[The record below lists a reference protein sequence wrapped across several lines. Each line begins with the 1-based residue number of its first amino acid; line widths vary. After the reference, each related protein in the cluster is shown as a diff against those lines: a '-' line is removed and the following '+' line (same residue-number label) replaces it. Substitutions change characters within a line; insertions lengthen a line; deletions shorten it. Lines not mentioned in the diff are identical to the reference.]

1 MKRDNLNIR
10 FKGNFINKKIISLAL
25 CYIAIGFL
33 LFGPLYFMYFRDW
46 SFYFIPLPS
55 LLIMLAYMCLITFLA
70 LKIFEKYHLQ
80 SQITIK
86 VNPKQIEIFENG
98 VSRYTYHISEINL
111 FAWVQR
117 NLVYE
122 QIHIQSNNELLKIN
136 IGSVFKGT
144 TDEDFKQWLTAVTE
158 QLKKQLKAEVLI
170 SSNIYTIKRNL
181 KNQQQSVSYKVV
193 KVLSI
198 AILVIVGFIVGTYTL
213 VVYVFGDDDPDNE
226 VSLHGI
232 SCGISDYYLYND
244 QIYFRD
250 QDGNGYFKVK
260 NSDSKTFQPLNKEGQ
275 YSTNMGVDTFS
286 VFYEKK
292 QIEGIDRKQVRY
304 IGGYYTAD
312 NKNVYYKDIVIEGA
326 DSHTF
331 ELMSQDKNNSK
342 TFPYGRDKNY
352 GYYQS
357 VRMKD
362 LNPSRAILFDAIDY
376 ISDGRY
382 AYYKGEKIEH
392 AQGISFMAEYVDRN
406 LTFAQDSSSFWV
418 NGIKF
423 PENVQNRFIGTTSVD
438 QPSLKLM
445 AKKGEGSAHMIFY
458 DQKHIYYFDEQKQE
472 YYFIKDISN
481 LVLTKITNGV
491 YRLGEDIYLFRS
503 KINRSHHRG
512 GSSTISVETKLAK
525 LDNVKFSSLEAVKE
539 IRDGIIWSDGI
550 DYYFSYN
557 SKSYSKS
564 GLFLINKD
572 LLDINK
578 ITYITKDMLKI
589 PSTGRTLFTIKTR
602 PEWQ

>member
-1 MKRDNLNIR
+1 
-10 FKGNFINKKIISLAL
+10 
-25 CYIAIGFL
+25 
-33 LFGPLYFMYFRDW
+33 MYFRDW

-55 LLIMLAYMCLITFLA
+55 FIIMIAYMGLVTFGA
-70 LKIFEKYHLQ
+70 LKIFQKYHLQ

-86 VNPKQIEIFENG
+86 VTPEQIEIFENG
-98 VSRYTYHISEINL
+98 VSQYTYHISEINS
-111 FAWVQR
+111 FAWIQQ

-122 QIHIQSNNELLKIN
+122 QIHIQSNNALLKIN
-136 IGSVFKGT
+136 IGGVFKGT

-170 SSNIYTIKRNL
+170 SSNIYTIKRDS
-181 KNQQQSVSYKVV
+181 KNQQQPVVSYKVV
-193 KVLSI
+193 KVLTI
-198 AILVIVGFIVGTYTL
+198 AILMIVGFIVGTYTL

-232 SCGISDYYLYND
+232 SCGSSDYYLYND

-275 YSTNMGVDTFS
+275 YSTNMGVDAFS
-286 VFYEKK
+286 VFYDKK
-292 QIEGIDRKQVRY
+292 QIEVIDRKQVRY
-304 IGGYYTAD
+304 IGGYYVAD

-342 TFPYGRDKNY
+342 TFPYGRDKNF

-357 VRMKD
+357 VQMKD
-362 LNPSRAILFDAIDY
+362 LNPSRAILFEAIDN

-382 AYYKGEKIEH
+382 AYYKGEKIEN
-392 AQGISFMAEYVDRN
+392 AQGASFVAEYVDRN
-406 LTFAQDSSSFWV
+406 LTFAQDGSSFWV

-423 PENVQNRFIGTTSVD
+423 PENVQNRFRGTTSVD

-445 AKKGEGSAHMIFY
+445 AKKGEGCTHMIFY

-472 YYFIKDISN
+472 YYFIKDISD
-481 LVLTKITNGV
+481 LVLTKIANGV
-491 YRLGEDIYLFRS
+491 YRSGEDIYLFRS
-503 KINRSHHRG
+503 KTNRARHRG
-512 GSSTISVETKLAK
+512 GSSTISIETKLVE
-525 LDNVKFSSLEAVKE
+525 LDNVKFSNLRSVKE
-539 IRDGIIWSDGI
+539 IRDAIIWSDGI

-557 SKSYSKS
+557 SESYSKS
-564 GLFLINKD
+564 GLFMINKD
-572 LLDINK
+572 LLDINN
-578 ITYITKDMLKI
+578 ITYITEDLLKN
-589 PSTGRTLFTIKTR
+589 PSTGGTLFTIKTK
-602 PEWQ
+602 PEW